1 MSEKIRW
8 GILSTANIGRKRVAP
23 AIQNSRNGRVL
34 AVASRDRDRARAYAE
49 ELNIPKYYG
58 SYEELLADPEIDAI
72 YIPLPNHM
80 HADWSIRCA
89 DAGKPVLCE
98 KPLASDAAEAQ
109 ALVAAMEKRGVLF
122 AEAFMY
128 RDHPQTQRVKSMVD
142 NGAVGEVEFIRASFT
157 FQVRSETNIRLR
169 ADMAGGALM
178 DVGCYCVN
186 VMRFMTGEEPAEVS
200 ALARFGERSR
210 VDEYLAGIM
219 RFPSGVLGHLD
230 CGLRTFGDHSYEIR
244 GSKGRI
250 LVEQGFV
257 MAPGADMVI
266 RHWHED
272 TYQEITIDGV
282 NHYQIMA
289 EEFADSLIK
298 GTPVR
303 FPIQDAVHNMQVID
317 RLQASARAVP

>member
-23 AIQNSRNGRVL
+23 AIQTSRNGRVL

-49 ELNIPKYYG
+49 ALDIPRYYG
-58 SYEELLADPEIDAI
+58 SYEELIADPEIDAI
-72 YIPLPNHM
+72 YNPLPNHM
-80 HADWSIRCA
+80 HAEWSIRCA

-98 KPLASDAAEAQ
+98 KPLASDAAEAR
-109 ALVAAMEKRGVLF
+109 AFVDAMENRGVLL

-128 RDHPQTQRVKSMVD
+128 RYHPQTQRVKSMVD
-142 NGAVGEVEFIRASFT
+142 GGAIGNVEFIQASFT

-186 VMRFMTGEEPAEVS
+186 LMRFMTGEEPAAVS
-200 ALARFGERSR
+200 ALARFGERTL
-210 VDEYLAGIM
+210 VDEYLVGIM
-219 RFPSGVLGHLD
+219 QFPSGVLGHFD
-230 CGLRTFGDHSYEIR
+230 CGLRTYGNHSYEIR

-250 LVEQGFV
+250 SVEQGFV
-257 MAPGADMVI
+257 MTPGADMTI
-266 RHWHED
+266 RHWRED
-272 TYQEITIDGV
+272 VYQAIVIDGAD
-282 NHYQIMA
+282 HYQIMV

-298 GTPVR
+298 GTPIR
-303 FPIQDAVHNMQVID
+303 FLIEDAVRNIQVTD
-317 RLQASARAVP
+317 RLLASARVAS